1 MIEGVGERDLKIGF
15 LRGMLVLLAAI
26 PASAEWVVYRT
37 SELELL
43 TDAGEKA
50 ASKVLDRMAAVRQ
63 VLGQGPTGGRPL
75 RVFVFASEREFHS
88 YSDGPFTEGTY
99 TSGAE
104 RTYILLP
111 AGAGLT
117 RNAAHEYAHRVL
129 SPSTPRFPLWLDEGL
144 AELYSTLEVKGQTAV
159 VGSAND
165 THLTNLRNRRWL
177 TARELENPTLL
188 DERER
193 AGIFYAES
201 WALTHMLKL
210 GLKWKG
216 QTPQFLEEL
225 LAGQDAS
232 QAFHD
237 AYGRTLDQAIEELHG
252 HVSNIRSERVETRPR
267 LPQDTPSVMTLD
279 SLSAS
284 LQLADLA
291 LHVEKLDLARKLFE
305 EAARSHPDM
314 PEAEAGLGTLAM
326 AENRRADALTHL
338 RRATELHAP
347 GGEIYFELAMLRRDE
362 GAAEKEVDQ
371 LLERAIVAGPS
382 YGDAHL
388 LLGQR
393 ETDRG
398 EYAQAIGHLEAAA
411 GILARESN
419 VWYALA
425 YAETK
430 AGEKDRARDSAKR
443 ALQTARNRQDEGM
456 ARVLLESLE

>member
-1 MIEGVGERDLKIGF
+1 MKIGV
-15 LRGMLVLLAAI
+15 LRGMLMLAAAI
-26 PASAEWVVYRT
+26 PAHSEWVVYRT

-43 TDAGEKA
+43 TDAGDKP

-75 RVFVFASEREFHS
+75 RVFVFASDREFHS
-88 YSDGPFTEGTY
+88 YADGPSTEGLY
-99 TSGAE
+99 SNGSE
-104 RTYILLP
+104 RGYIILS

-159 VGSAND
+159 VGLPNE
-165 THLTNLRNRRWL
+165 THLTNLKNRRWL
-177 TARELENPTLL
+177 RAKELENPALL

-210 GLKWKG
+210 GTKWRG
-216 QTPQFLEEL
+216 QTPQFLKEL
-225 LAGQDAS
+225 LAGEEAS

-252 HVSNIRSERVETRPR
+252 YVINIRSERVETGAR
-267 LPQDTPSVMTLD
+267 LPQDTPSVMRLD
-279 SLSAS
+279 DLTAS
-284 LQLADLA
+284 LQLGDLA
-291 LHVEKLDLARKLFE
+291 LHVDKLDLARKLFE

-326 AENRRADALTHL
+326 AENRRTDALTHL
-338 RRATELHAP
+338 RRATDLHAP
-347 GGEIYFELAMLRRDE
+347 GGEIYFQLAMLRRDE
-362 GAAEKEVDQ
+362 GAAEREVDQ
-371 LLERAIVAGPS
+371 LLERAIAVDPS
-382 YGDAHL
+382 YGDAQL

-398 EYAQAIGHLEAAA
+398 EYSQAIGHLQAAA
-411 GILARESN
+411 GILPRESN
-419 VWYALA
+419 AWYALA

-430 AGEKDRARDSAKR
+430 AGEKDRARDAARR
-443 ALQTARNRQDEGM
+443 ALQTARTKQDEGM

>member
-1 MIEGVGERDLKIGF
+1 MKIGV

-26 PASAEWVVYRT
+26 PACAEWVVYRT

-43 TDAGEKA
+43 TDAGDKA

-63 VLGQGPTGGRPL
+63 VLGQGPTAGRPL
-75 RVFVFASEREFHS
+75 RVFVFAAEREFHS
-88 YSDGPFTEGTY
+88 YADGPLTEGTY
-99 TSGAE
+99 ASGSE
-104 RTYILLP
+104 RSYILLS

-159 VGSAND
+159 VGSANE

-188 DERER
+188 EERER
-193 AGIFYAES
+193 AGIFYAEC
-201 WALTHMLKL
+201 WALTHMLEL
-210 GLKWKG
+210 GTKWRG
-216 QTPQFLEEL
+216 QTPQFLKEL
-225 LAGQDAS
+225 LAGREAS

-237 AYGRTLDQAIEELHG
+237 AYGRTLDQALQELHG
-252 HVSNIRSERVETRPR
+252 YVGNIRPERVETGPR
-267 LPQDTPSVMTLD
+267 LPQDTPSVMRLD
-279 SLSAS
+279 DLTAS

-291 LHVEKLDLARKLFE
+291 LHVDKLALARKLFE
-305 EAARSHPDM
+305 EAARSHPDT

-326 AENRRADALTHL
+326 AENRRADALGHL
-338 RRATELHAP
+338 RRATELRAP

-362 GAAEKEVDQ
+362 GAAEKEVDE
-371 LLERAIVAGPS
+371 LLERAIAADPS
-382 YGDAHL
+382 YGDAQL
-388 LLGQR
+388 QLGQR
-393 ETDRG
+393 EADRG
-398 EYAQAIGHLEAAA
+398 EYSQAIDHLAAA
-411 GILARESN
+411 TGILPRESN

-425 YAETK
+425 YAESK

-456 ARVLLESLE
+456 ARTLLESLE

>member
-1 MIEGVGERDLKIGF
+1 MKFGF
-15 LRGMLVLLAAI
+15 LRRMLVLLAAI
-26 PASAEWVVYRT
+26 PAYSEWVVYRT
-37 SELELL
+37 PELELL
-43 TDAGEKA
+43 TDAGDKA

-63 VLGQGPTGGRPL
+63 VLGQGPTAGRPL
-75 RVFVFASEREFHS
+75 RVFVFASDREFHS
-88 YSDGPFTEGTY
+88 YADSLSTEGLY
-99 TSGAE
+99 SNGSE
-104 RTYILLP
+104 RGYIMLS

-165 THLTNLRNRRWL
+165 THLTNLKNRRWL

-210 GLKWKG
+210 GPKWRG
-216 QTPQFLEEL
+216 QTPQFLEKL
-225 LAGQDAS
+225 LAGEEAS
-232 QAFHD
+232 RAFHD

-252 HVSNIRSERVETRPR
+252 YVSNIRTERVETGPR
-267 LPQDTPSVMTLD
+267 LPQDTPAVMTLD
-279 SLSAS
+279 NLTAS

-326 AENRRADALTHL
+326 AENRRADALGHL

-371 LLERAIVAGPS
+371 LLERAIAADPS
-382 YGDAHL
+382 YGDAQL

-398 EYAQAIGHLEAAA
+398 EYTEAIDHLAAA
-411 GILARESN
+411 AEILPRESN
-419 VWYALA
+419 AWYALA
-425 YAETK
+425 YAESK

-456 ARVLLESLE
+456 ARTLLESLE